1 MKKIMY
7 ILILLLMSINA
18 LGYINIYP
26 SKFEKSIKEETYEE
40 FTLYNRTQRD
50 IKYRVYLEDIE
61 GKKSMTDWIEIYPKS
76 ISLKPLE
83 EKIIKLSVK
92 APTGTP
98 VGEYNSNL
106 VIKEI
111 ESVKKTRDEDES
123 RVKVMTMLKL
133 KLKGYID

>member
-7 ILILLLMSINA
+7 IVILFLMSINA

-26 SKFEKSIKEETYEE
+26 SKFEKSIKKETYEE

-61 GKKSMTDWIEIYPKS
+61 GKKSMTDWIEVYPKS
-76 ISLKPLE
+76 IVLKPLE

-92 APTGTP
+92 APENAP
-98 VGEYNSNL
+98 AGEYNSNL

-111 ESVKKTRDEDES
+111 ESVKKTKNES
-123 RVKVMTMLKL
+123 KVKVMTMLKL
-133 KLKGYID
+133 KLKGYVD